1 MACNSRQKGKRGE
14 LELAKA
20 LKENFGW
27 ESARRS
33 QQFCGDAG
41 DSDLI
46 AEEAPSLFIECK
58 LVQNL
63 NLHKA
68 MALAVEQ
75 AGGMTPAVF
84 HRKDRTDW
92 LVTVR
97 LADMKAFVSL
107 MVNALSSTP
116 RVPSDP
122 KSPSDTT

>member
-27 ESARRS
+27 ASARRS

-46 AEEAPSLFIECK
+46 AEEAPTLFIECK

-68 MALAVEQ
+68 MDLAVEQ
-75 AGGMTPAVF
+75 SNGTTPAVF
-84 HRKDRTDW
+84 HRKDRTGW

-97 LADMKAFVSL
+97 IEDVREFVSL
-107 MVNALSSTP
+107 MQKALRSSP
-116 RVPSDP
+116 PVPSDP
-122 KSPSDTT
+122 ELPRGTT

>member
-14 LELAKA
+14 LDLAKA

-27 ESARRS
+27 ASARRS

-46 AEEAPSLFIECK
+46 AEEAPTLFIECK

-68 MALAVEQ
+68 MDLAVEQ

-84 HRKDRTDW
+84 HRKDRTGW

-97 LADMKAFVSL
+97 IEDMKAFVSL
-107 MVNALSSTP
+107 MEKALSSTP
-116 RVPSDP
+116 PVPSDP

>member
-27 ESARRS
+27 ASARRS

-46 AEEAPSLFIECK
+46 AEEAPTLFIECK

-68 MALAVEQ
+68 MDLAVEQ

-84 HRKDRTDW
+84 HRKDRTGW

-97 LADMKAFVSL
+97 IEDMKAFVSL
-107 MVNALSSTP
+107 MEKSLRSSTP
-116 RVPSDP
+116 VQSDP
-122 KSPSDTT
+122 ELPRGTT